1 MIVDDLL
8 KRLYVHVQEGYIHYL
23 GLMKQQ
29 IHTTESCTLY
39 ELACKEKLWSCC
51 SDWSQLIYRKKYRLP
66 IFLNKK
72 MDDLRM
78 DYSLDPTKPFG
89 TMPRIRN
96 DGRTYLIKQ
105 FLLEVE
111 DDLLMPYTY
120 YRCLSSTFVDDT
132 MSSVGYSYIPF
143 INISIGFKLDSM
155 NHDFYML
162 KELSNAD
169 IQNILSED
177 YRIADVGQFKYID
190 GKITIS

>member
-1 MIVDDLL
+1 MMVDDLL
-8 KRLYVHVQEGYIHYL
+8 KRLYIHVQEGYIHYL

-29 IHTTESCTLY
+29 IRTTESCTLY
-39 ELACKEKLWSCC
+39 ELACKEKLWFCD
-51 SDWSQLIYRKKYRLP
+51 SDWNQFMYHKKYKLP

-96 DGRTYLIKQ
+96 DGKTYLIKQ

-111 DDLLMPYTY
+111 DDLLMPYTH
-120 YRCLSSTFVDDT
+120 YRCLSSTFIDDT
-132 MSSVGYSYIPF
+132 ISSVGYSYIPF

-155 NHDFYML
+155 NHNFYMF

-177 YRIADVGQFKYID
+177 YRIADVGQFKYLD